1 MGSWLNLDIAEEIDL
16 IEIDAP
22 TDTQLV
28 GVNVLE
34 SQNSN
39 APELPIKR
47 RKKKGV
53 HYLMCENILKSFE

>member
-1 MGSWLNLDIAEEIDL
+1 MGSWLNLEIAKEIDL

-47 RKKKGV
+47 RKNEG
-53 HYLMCENILKSFE
+53 YII